1 MKKINVTFSLPVE
14 INELLDSLL
23 GSKNKSA
30 FVAEVLN
37 KALHERMEAL
47 KKEYKEAEKDTDRVE
62 TIKAWQKN
70 DRG

>member
-37 KALHERMEAL
+37 RALQERMEAL

-70 DRG
+70 ERG

>member
-37 KALHERMEAL
+37 RALQERMEAL